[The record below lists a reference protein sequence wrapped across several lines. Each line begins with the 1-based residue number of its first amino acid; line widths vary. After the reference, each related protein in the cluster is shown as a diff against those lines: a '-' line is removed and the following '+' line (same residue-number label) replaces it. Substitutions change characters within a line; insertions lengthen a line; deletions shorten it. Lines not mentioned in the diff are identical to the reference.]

1 MHVEA
6 VSAGAAKALKGAPGG
21 AAAER
26 DGEAEAAFLVFDYE
40 KRDPLTGDA
49 LLTKVSPES
58 GARQMEELFSPGAG
72 AEPAGYDSAGHDPAG
87 HDTEEVRKK

>member
-1 MHVEA
+1 MEA
-6 VSAGAAKALKGAPGG
+6 VSAGTAKALKGAPGG
-21 AAAER
+21 AAAEP

-49 LLTKVSPES
+49 LLTKVSLES
-58 GARQMEELFSPGAG
+58 GAE
-72 AEPAGYDSAGHDPAG
+72 PAG